1 LVWIGWLLFWL
12 VAVPATAWMTLAVYI
27 DLPWPPGRMPLAAGV
42 ALAAAALMTVPP
54 LLVAAPAWAAMFGLV
69 LWWWLTLR
77 PRTHRQWAAEVAQVP
92 RIVLEGDRVHIRN
105 FRNFEYPAR
114 GQEPLPRYEERTFD
128 LARLESVDYFLCH
141 WAGPAV
147 AHSMVS
153 FGFGDGQHLCIS
165 VEARKEQGEQYSTLR
180 SFFRQFELIYVIGDE
195 RDLVRLRVAIR
206 KESVYLYRVNVPPE
220 RIRRFLLAC
229 LERAESLAVRPEW
242 YNALTSNCATNLF
255 DLMERP
261 PRGLRVLEV
270 LLSGFSARYLHRK
283 GGFAGHLSFAEL
295 KARSL
300 LSEAAVTDAGPDF
313 SRRLRAPLVE
323 APPPAASFP

>member
-1 LVWIGWLLFWL
+1 
-12 VAVPATAWMTLAVYI
+12 
-27 DLPWPPGRMPLAAGV
+27 
-42 ALAAAALMTVPP
+42 
-54 LLVAAPAWAAMFGLV
+54 
-69 LWWWLTLR
+69 
-77 PRTHRQWAAEVAQVP
+77 
-92 RIVLEGDRVHIRN
+92 
-105 FRNFEYPAR
+105 
-114 GQEPLPRYEERTFD
+114 
-128 LARLESVDYFLCH
+128 
-141 WAGPAV
+141 GPAV

-229 LERAESLAVRPEW
+229 LEPAERPEW
-242 YNALTSNCATNLF
+242 YNALPSNCATNLF

-295 KARSL
+295 KEQSFL
-300 LSEAAVTDAGPDF
+300 IEAGAQDAG
-313 SRRLRAPLVE
+313 A
-323 APPPAASFP
+323 